1 MSQQIRPNRTPRRSG
16 RPAGSIKPSARSLT
30 FLGAAGNVTG
40 SRFLITWDGQ
50 RILIDCGM
58 YQEREFVS
66 RNWDPFPV
74 QPDTIDAVILTH
86 AHLDHSG
93 YLPKLVREGFRGRIY
108 CTAATADIATIILAD
123 SARIQEEDAAYKKRR
138 HEREGRRGPHPEI
151 PLYTSEDAE
160 AVTEHFSPVAY
171 GESFKVGHEIT
182 AELHD
187 AGHILG
193 AATIQLD
200 LGKRDRRRV
209 IFSGDMGQWDKP
221 LLHDPKTYKQA
232 DYVVVESTY
241 GDRLHEDG
249 GHIEDRLS
257 EVITETAKRGG
268 NIVIPSFAVE
278 RAQEVLYYLKK
289 LMVDRRI
296 PRLMTFVDSP
306 MATNVTHV
314 FGRHPEILDPRLTEA
329 IQRGDSPF
337 DFPSLKFVRTVDESK
352 AINAIKGS
360 VIIIAGA
367 GMCNG
372 GRIKHHLVNNI
383 SDPNSTVLFV
393 GYQAEGTLGRHI
405 SSGGNPVRI
414 LGQSCNVNARIVDMQ
429 LFSAHA
435 DRDGLMRWLQAL
447 ETPPREV
454 FVVHGEDDAST
465 SFASYLNE
473 KTGWKTTCP
482 DYGESFPLK

>member
-1 MSQQIRPNRTPRRSG
+1 
-16 RPAGSIKPSARSLT
+16 
-30 FLGAAGNVTG
+30 
-40 SRFLITWDGQ
+40 
-50 RILIDCGM
+50 M
-58 YQEREFVS
+58 YQEREFAN

-74 QPDTIDAVILTH
+74 QPDSIDSVILTH

-93 YLPKLVREGFRGRIY
+93 YLPKLVSEGFSGRIY

-160 AVTEHFSPVAY
+160 AVTDHFSPVAY

-182 AELHD
+182 AELRD

-193 AATIQLD
+193 AATVQID
-200 LGKRDRRRV
+200 LGKRDRRRL
-209 IFSGDMGQWDKP
+209 IFSGDLGQWDKP
-221 LLHDPKTYKQA
+221 LLEDPETYKKA
-232 DYVVVESTY
+232 DYVIVESTY
-241 GDRLHEDG
+241 GDRLHENG
-249 GHIEDRLS
+249 ERIEDRLA
-257 EVITETAKRGG
+257 EVITETANRGG
-268 NIVIPSFAVE
+268 NIIIPSFAVE
-278 RAQEVLYYLKK
+278 RAQEVLYHLKR
-289 LMVDRRI
+289 LMASRRI

-306 MATNVTHV
+306 MATNVTQV
-314 FGRHPEILDPRLTEA
+314 FGRHPEILDEKLTNV
-329 IQRGDSPF
+329 IKSGDSPF
-337 DFPSLKFVRTVDESK
+337 EFPSLKFVRSVEKSK
-352 AINAIKGS
+352 AINAIRGS

-383 SDPNSTVLFV
+383 SDPRSTVLFV

-405 SSGGNPVRI
+405 VNGGNPVRI
-414 LGQSCNVNARIVDMQ
+414 LGEQRNVNAKVVDMQ

-447 ETPPREV
+447 ESPPREV
-454 FVVHGEDDAST
+454 FVVHGEEDASK
-465 SFASYLNE
+465 SFASYLKD

-482 DYGESFPLK
+482 EYGDSFPVK

>member
-1 MSQQIRPNRTPRRSG
+1 MERNRTRSAQL
-16 RPAGSIKPSARSLT
+16 RPPDRSLS

-40 SRFLITWDGQ
+40 SRFLVTWDGQ
-50 RILIDCGM
+50 RVLIDCGM
-58 YQEREFVS
+58 YQERKFAS
-66 RNWDPFPV
+66 RNWDPFPIP
-74 QPDTIDAVILTH
+74 PDSIDAVVLTH

-93 YLPKLVREGFRGRIY
+93 YLTKLVREGFRGRIY

-160 AVTEHFSPVAY
+160 AVTDHFSPVAY
-171 GESFKVGHEIT
+171 GESFKVGHEMT

-193 AATIQLD
+193 AATVQLD
-200 LGKRDRRRV
+200 LGKRDRRRLV
-209 IFSGDMGQWDKP
+209 FSGDLGQWDKP
-221 LLHDPKTYKQA
+221 LMDDPETYKQA

-241 GDRLHEDG
+241 GDRLHENG
-249 GHIEDRLS
+249 SHIEDRLA
-257 EVITETAKRGG
+257 EVITETTKRGG

-278 RAQEVLYYLKK
+278 RAQEVLYYLKR
-289 LMVDRRI
+289 LMASRRI

-306 MATNVTHV
+306 MATRVTHV
-314 FGRHPEILDPRLTEA
+314 FGRHPEILDEKLTNVIHA
-329 IQRGDSPF
+329 GDSPF
-337 DFPSLKFVRTVDESK
+337 EFPGLKFVRTVEESK
-352 AINAIKGS
+352 AINAIRGS
-360 VIIIAGA
+360 VIIIIAGA

-383 SDPNSTVLFV
+383 SDPRSTVLFV

-405 SSGGNPVRI
+405 LDGGNPVRI
-414 LGQSCNVNARIVDMQ
+414 LGEPCKVNAKIVDMQ
-429 LFSAHA
+429 IFSAHA

-447 ETPPREV
+447 ELPPRQV
-454 FVVHGEDDAST
+454 FAVHGEDSASQ
-465 SFASYLNE
+465 SFAEYVRA

-482 DYGESFPLK
+482 EYGESFPIK